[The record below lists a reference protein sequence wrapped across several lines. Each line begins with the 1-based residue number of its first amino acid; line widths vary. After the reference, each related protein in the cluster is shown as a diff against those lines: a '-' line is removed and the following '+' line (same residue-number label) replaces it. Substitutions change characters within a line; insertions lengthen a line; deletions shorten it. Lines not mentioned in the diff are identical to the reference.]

1 MTLDTFIQMA
11 TNGRASSFVKPEVLE
26 AFLPLLWA
34 RGYWVTRIESAEIV
48 GGRTIVNFHYGVI
61 GLDGPENWE
70 SHQDI
75 GRHTRLVQSKIAEA
89 KTSGLPIEFQVWIE
103 KDDSVTGELP

>member
-48 GGRTIVNFHYGVI
+48 GGRTIVNFHCGVI

-70 SHQDI
+70 AHHDI
-75 GRHTRLVQSKIAEA
+75 GRHTRLVQSKIADA
-89 KTSGLPIEFQVWIE
+89 KASGLPIEFQVWIE
-103 KDDSVTGELP
+103 KDDSVTGEFP